1 MTKQSMIRKFDRQ
14 AKSYEKRRNSDKTFK
29 YRKKIFS
36 MAEGRVLESA
46 IGVGMNYPYYPDDI
60 ELTGIDFSAEM
71 LKSAETASWNYS
83 FEATFIQGDTESVEF
98 EESSFDTVVSSLSL
112 CAYQNPEAV
121 LRQFQKWCR
130 PGGKILLMEHGLSSS
145 RILAFFQ
152 KLLDPLTLKIVGCH
166 QKRDITKLVRDSK
179 LKIIKEE
186 RYMAGCL
193 YLIQAEGE

>member
-1 MTKQSMIRKFDRQ
+1 MS
-14 AKSYEKRRNSDKTFK
+14 A
-29 YRKKIFS
+29 
-36 MAEGRVLESA
+36 GRVLESA
-46 IGVGMNYPYYPDDI
+46 IGVGMNYPFYPDDI
-60 ELTGIDFSAEM
+60 ELTGIDFSAVM
-71 LKSAETASWNYS
+71 LESAKAASGNYR
-83 FEATFIQGDTESVEF
+83 FEATFIQVDTESVEF

-112 CAYQNPEAV
+112 RAYQNPEAV

-130 PGGKILLMEHGLSSS
+130 PGGRTLLLEHGLTSS

-152 KLLDPLTLKIVGCH
+152 KLPAPLTLKIVGCH